1 MRGLKVVAAAGAV
14 LLCCGAGKAD
24 PQLRMV
30 LIDMEGGG
38 GALYVTPEGK
48 SLLIDAGWTAGMP
61 DEAPAVPT
69 SASRVLK
76 AAKALGVRR
85 IDYLIVSHFHADH
98 VGGVAELL
106 RSMPVGTIID
116 YGASLEPKRPGSNP
130 RVTPS
135 DLFKE
140 YLPMVAGRR
149 RVLAKPGDHFRI
161 GSMRIDIVNAAG
173 RVMAGTLPGGGQRL
187 ASCATMADRGGPATN
202 ENDASIGVVASFGK
216 ARILNL
222 SDTTWKI
229 EKQLVC
235 PANRLGRVDLMVV
248 SHHGAALSNSPQLYD
263 AVRPR
268 VALLGNGETKGGD
281 RQVLETLAAAPSGPA
296 LWQLHSA
303 TRSPELDVP
312 VERIANPAGRPDGAY
327 GFEALVSASGAIR
340 VVNQRSGVGVTYKAE
355 R

>member
-1 MRGLKVVAAAGAV
+1 MAIAA
-14 LLCCGAGKAD
+14 LCGSASPAAISD

-61 DEAPAVPT
+61 DEAPASPT
-69 SASRVLK
+69 SASRVVK
-76 AAKALGVRR
+76 AARALGVRR
-85 IDYLIVSHFHADH
+85 IDTLIVSHFHADH

-140 YLPMVAGRR
+140 YLPVVAGRK

-161 GSMRIDIVNAAG
+161 GSLRIHIVNAAG
-173 RVMAGTLPGGGQRL
+173 RVMAGNLPGGGQSV
-187 ASCATMADRGGPATN
+187 AGCATMTDRGAPTTN

-222 SDTTWKI
+222 SDSTWKI

-235 PANRLGRVDLMVV
+235 PANKLGRIDLMVV
-248 SHHGAALSNSPQLYD
+248 SHHGSSLSNSPQLYE

-281 RQVLETLAAAPSGPA
+281 RQVLETLAMAPSRPA
-296 LWQLHSA
+296 VWQLHSA
-303 TRSPELDVP
+303 TKSPELDVAA
-312 VERIANPAGRPDGAY
+312 ERIANPAGRPDGAY
-327 GFEALVSASGAIR
+327 GIEARVSADGTIQVTNQGSGF
-340 VVNQRSGVGVTYKAE
+340 SVTYPAG